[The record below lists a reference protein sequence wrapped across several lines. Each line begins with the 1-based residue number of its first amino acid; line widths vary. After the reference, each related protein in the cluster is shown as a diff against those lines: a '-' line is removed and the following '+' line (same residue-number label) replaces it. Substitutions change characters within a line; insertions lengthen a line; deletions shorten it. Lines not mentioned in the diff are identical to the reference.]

1 MTKSIKLIGA
11 VVLALVLYTVILRIF
26 TPDYLIEKVEV
37 EVERTVEIDSAA
49 VYREYSE
56 RIPPEEIDTVYADTL
71 TISDPVAINEDTN
84 EYKTSY
90 SDSTLAASWVTRVLG
105 TLEDQSFEYYLKRRL
120 VQERELTI
128 TQNITTLTTKTITK
142 VRSPRPY
149 FIVGAELTNLKS
161 LSVEAGFVTSSRYQI
176 KYRYDTLLKT
186 HSVGV
191 SIPIRFNLKT
201 FL

>member
-149 FIVGAELTNLKS
+149 FIVGAELANLKS